1 MKVGDNMP
9 AVVEGVIIENCNG
22 TINLGDKYNVQPIEK
37 TKAYNGS
44 GSSNAGL
51 NVRTFSGIST
61 ADVRDNDVNDQE
73 IQFTL

>member
-1 MKVGDNMP
+1 MP

-44 GSSNAGL
+44 GSSNTGL

-61 ADVRDNDVNDQE
+61 ADVKDSDVYDQV
-73 IQFTL
+73 IQSTL